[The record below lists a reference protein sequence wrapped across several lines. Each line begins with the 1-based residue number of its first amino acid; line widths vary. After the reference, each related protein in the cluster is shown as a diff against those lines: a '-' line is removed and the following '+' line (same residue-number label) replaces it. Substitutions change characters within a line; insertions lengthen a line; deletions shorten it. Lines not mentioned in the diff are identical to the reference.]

1 MSPDHTPERP
11 EVTHFIE
18 RFGVAAEAAGWT
30 RIAGKMLAYLI
41 ICQPSEQAPP
51 DLQEA
56 LMISKASVST
66 VGQFLLELGFI
77 ERCSRPG
84 DRKTYLRV
92 APGVWGRLLA
102 RQLGGVARFEQ
113 LAEDARKL
121 VGGKE
126 PAARA
131 RAEEMAMFYRWWA
144 AEAPG
149 LIARWDAFRTARN
162 SSSPAVSR

>member
-41 ICQPSEQAPP
+41 ICQPPEQAPS
-51 DLQEA
+51 DLHEA

-66 VGQFLLELGFI
+66 VGQFLLEMGFI

-102 RQLGGVARFEQ
+102 RQLGGVARFQQ
-113 LAEDARKL
+113 LAED
-121 VGGKE
+121 
-126 PAARA
+126 ARA
-131 RAEEMAMFYRWWA
+131 RAEEMVMFYRWWA

-149 LIARWDAFRTARN
+149 LLARWEAFRGAKN
-162 SSSPAVSR
+162 SSSTAVAR

>member
-1 MSPDHTPERP
+1 MSPDHDPEHA
-11 EVTHFIE
+11 EVTQFIE

-41 ICQPSEQAPP
+41 ICQPPEQAPS

-66 VGQFLLELGFI
+66 VGQFLLEMGFI

-92 APGVWGRLLA
+92 ASGVWGRLLA
-102 RQLGGVARFEQ
+102 RQLGGVARFQQ
-113 LAEDARKL
+113 LAEDAREL
-121 VGGKE
+121 VGGNE

-149 LIARWDAFRTARN
+149 LLARWEAFRSARN